1 MCRFCRKSVCND
13 CTVRTGGSIFCSRA
27 CAHNFLFGG
36 DDDVDERGGT
46 EE

>member
-1 MCRFCRKSVCND
+1 VCND
-13 CTVRTGGSIFCSRA
+13 CTVRTGGSIFCSRD

-36 DDDVDERGGT
+36 DDDVDERGGA